1 MKKEHPFI
9 IVDLNS
15 GRYVKEHS
23 VGHEK
28 YNLEP
33 NKIDGLYYGY
43 CPPYGGIGI
52 ERMGAKRKDLSVD
65 NVIVFYCRKKGT
77 GPDREIIAFTD
88 KATVFRKEQPGKGMR
103 RQIVIDGETI
113 DCGYHIVSENIYNVK
128 RVSDRFLIRCRGNRT
143 HMFRKQRAF
152 CDTYPDLDKQLL
164 AWFNEYMLRM
174 NQDDSLYQEQLEDSI
189 PVSGTDDSSI
199 REPEYLD
206 SKTGRVAKKNP
217 SISSKAVAASGFK
230 CAYDPNHHT
239 FQKANGV
246 QYMEGHHLIPCNPG
260 NSEKYWKRFGR
271 NIDCFENIVSLCP
284 ICHRRIHYGSDAER
298 AEIIDR
304 LYEVQAEKLKA
315 AGLQISLKEL
325 RELYGL

>member
-1 MKKEHPFI
+1 MKEQKPFI

-23 VGHEK
+23 VGHEE

-52 ERMGAKRKDLSVD
+52 ERLTRHRKDSRVD
-65 NVIVFYCRKKGT
+65 NVIVFYSRKKGK
-77 GPDREIIAFTD
+77 GPDREIIAFSD
-88 KATVFRKEQPGKGMR
+88 KATVFRKEQSGKGMM
-103 RQIVIDGETI
+103 RQIVVDGKTI
-113 DCGYHIVSENIYNVK
+113 DCGYHIVSENFYILK
-128 RVSDRFLIRCRGNRT
+128 RASDRFQIHCGDYNT
-143 HMFRKQRAF
+143 HMFRKQRVF
-152 CDTYPDLDKQLL
+152 SDTYPELDKPLL
-164 AWFNEYMLRM
+164 AWFNEYLLRM
-174 NQDDSLYQEQLEDSI
+174 NQDDSLYQEQLEDSL
-189 PVSGTDDSSI
+189 PVSDTDSSST

-230 CAYDPNHHT
+230 CAYDSAHHT

-284 ICHRRIHYGSDAER
+284 ICHRRIHYGSDEER
-298 AEIIDR
+298 TEIIDR

-315 AGLQISLKEL
+315 AGLAISLKEL
-325 RELYGL
+325 RELYGV

>member
-1 MKKEHPFI
+1 MKEKQPFI

-43 CPPYGGIGI
+43 CPPYGGIEI

-174 NQDDSLYQEQLEDSI
+174 NQDDSLYQEQLDDSI
-189 PVSGTDDSSI
+189 PVSGTDSSST

-230 CAYDPNHHT
+230 CAFDPAHHT
-239 FQKANGV
+239 FLKENGK

-284 ICHRRIHYGSDAER
+284 ICHRRIHYGSEAER

-315 AGLQISLKEL
+315 AGIAISLKEL
-325 RELYGL
+325 RELYEV

>member
-1 MKKEHPFI
+1 MKEQKPFI

-52 ERMGAKRKDLSVD
+52 EHLKAKRKDSRVD
-65 NVIVFYCRKKGT
+65 NVIVFYSRKKGK

-88 KATVFRKEQPGKGMR
+88 KATVFRKEQSGKGMM
-103 RQIVIDGETI
+103 RQIVINGKTI
-113 DCGYHIVSENIYNVK
+113 DCGYHIVSENIYILK
-128 RVSDRFLIRCRGNRT
+128 RPSDRFQIHCVDYNT
-143 HMFRKQRAF
+143 YMFRKQRVF
-152 CDTYPDLDKQLL
+152 SGKYPPLDMQLL
-164 AWFNEYMLRM
+164 AWFNEYMLRI
-174 NQDDSLYQEQLEDSI
+174 NQDDYLYQDQLEDLI
-189 PVSGTDDSSI
+189 PVSSTDTSST

-206 SKTGRVAKKNP
+206 STTGRVAKKNP

-230 CAYDPNHHT
+230 CSYDPSHHT
-239 FQKANGV
+239 FLKENGIP
-246 QYMEGHHLIPCNPG
+246 YMEGHHLIPCTPG

-284 ICHRRIHYGSDAER
+284 ICHRRIHYGSNAER
-298 AEIIDR
+298 SEIIDR

-315 AGLQISLKEL
+315 AGLAISLKEL
-325 RELYGL
+325 RELYEV

>member
-1 MKKEHPFI
+1 MKEKQPFI

-33 NKIDGLYYGY
+33 NKIDGFYYGY
-43 CPPYGGIGI
+43 CPPFGGIGI
-52 ERMGAKRKDLSVD
+52 ERLRANRKDSCVD
-65 NVIVFYCRKKGT
+65 NVIVFYSRKKGK

-88 KATVFRKEQPGKGMR
+88 KATVFRKEQSGKGMM
-103 RQIVIDGETI
+103 RQIVINGKTI
-113 DCGYHIVSENIYNVK
+113 DCGYHIVSENIYIVK
-128 RVSDRFLIRCRGNRT
+128 RDSDRLHIHCGDYNT
-143 HMFRKQRAF
+143 HMFRKQRVF
-152 CDTYPDLDKQLL
+152 SDKYSKLDKLL
-164 AWFNEYMLRM
+164 LTWFNEYLFRI
-174 NQDDSLYQEQLEDSI
+174 NQDDSLYQEQIEDSI
-189 PVSGTDDSSI
+189 PVSCTGLSST

-217 SISSKAVAASGFK
+217 SISSKAVVASGYK
-230 CAYDPNHHT
+230 CAYDPAHHT
-239 FQKANGV
+239 FLKANGV
-246 QYMEGHHLIPCNPG
+246 QYMEGHHLIPCNPA

-284 ICHRRIHYGSDAER
+284 ICHRRIHYGSEAER
-298 AEIIDR
+298 TDIIEK

-315 AGLQISLKEL
+315 AGLSISLKEL
-325 RELYGL
+325 RKLYGV